1 MRTLGRG
8 KEVLMPVQ
16 RILAQPSSCATQP
29 RPTDATSLKH
39 PGEASLCTCMPQKC
53 QCRATALP
61 VRSPIL
67 SLDRN
72 LSVPTSPERCAT
84 GDCARGWF
92 ASSARLDLKDVF
104 WRATAAEWAH
114 QEGKTEV
121 EAYLHAQEVST
132 QRAGGK

>member
-92 ASSARLDLKDVF
+92 CKLGAARLEGRVLARHGCGVGAPGRKD
-104 WRATAAEWAH
+104 
-114 QEGKTEV
+114 
-121 EAYLHAQEVST
+121 
-132 QRAGGK
+132 GGGSLLAR